1 MAKNKFDIISEVRE
15 HENKYTI
22 VLVVLFI
29 FLILFGG
36 YCILSIDNKE
46 LTTNTKSIN
55 YRYNSLTSN
64 YKTITLTSKNIL
76 EDKEGLNSN
85 KVSIHIENS
94 TNKKY
99 NYKIVLKRDKATTR
113 ICGCS
118 SHEDD
123 YKNIKY
129 SLNEKDILKLDKD
142 YVIYKGSLKK
152 DEEKDIL
159 LNIWLDKNTNSN
171 YHYHGYF
178 NIEEISQD

>member
-1 MAKNKFDIISEVRE
+1 MAKKKFDIISEVRE

-55 YRYNSLTSN
+55 YRYNSLSSSFQ
-64 YKTITLTSKNIL
+64 TITLTNKNIM
-76 EDKEGLNSN
+76 EDKIGLDSN

-99 NYKIVLKRDKATTR
+99 NYKIVLKRDSATTR
-113 ICGCS
+113 VCGCTS
-118 SHEDD
+118 SEED
-123 YKNIKY
+123 YKHIRY
-129 SLNEKDILKLDKD
+129 SINGKDVFTLIATFF
-142 YVIYKGSLKK
+142 I
-152 DEEKDIL
+152 
-159 LNIWLDKNTNSN
+159 
-171 YHYHGYF
+171 
-178 NIEEISQD
+178 ISWGACATSTGIVVESIF